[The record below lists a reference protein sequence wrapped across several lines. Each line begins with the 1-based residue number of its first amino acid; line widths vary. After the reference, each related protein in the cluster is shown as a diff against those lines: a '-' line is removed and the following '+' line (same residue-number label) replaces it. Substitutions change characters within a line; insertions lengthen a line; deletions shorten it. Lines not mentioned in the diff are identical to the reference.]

1 MTREEE
7 IFEASKKFSEYEYN
21 QTNFENGFINGA
33 KWADKHPKSYT
44 IAEYLYKEK
53 GYPISLNGDIPT
65 YEEVMRHVQTYNN
78 YKMRQMIEK
87 ACNWLREQKEM
98 IGISLQEDFIER
110 FKMAMKK

>member
-7 IFEASKKFSEYEYN
+7 MMREAR
-21 QTNFENGFINGA
+21 
-33 KWADKHPKSYT
+33 KHS
-44 IAEYLYKEK
+44 
-53 GYPISLNGDIPT
+53 